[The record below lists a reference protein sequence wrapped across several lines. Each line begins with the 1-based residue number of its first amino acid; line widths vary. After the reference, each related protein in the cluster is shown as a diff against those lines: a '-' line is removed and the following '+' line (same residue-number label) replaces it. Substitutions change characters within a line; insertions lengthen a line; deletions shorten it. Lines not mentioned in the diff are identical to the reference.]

1 MKKIIKNPLS
11 NRIKELREERNWTQM
26 QLAQETGL
34 AKPLISMIET
44 GERFPSDEV
53 LKKLC
58 NAFKVAE
65 EDILNDDV
73 KQAALEQISNAETR
87 EILTA
92 YRKIYRG

>member
-1 MKKIIKNPLS
+1 MKKNIKNPLS
-11 NRIKELREERNWTQM
+11 IRIKALREERNMTQI
-26 QLAQETGL
+26 QLAQAAGL

-58 NAFKVAE
+58 KAFNVE
-65 EDILNDDV
+65 EQDILNDDV
-73 KQAALEQISNAETR
+73 KKAALEQIEEAETR
-87 EILTA
+87 EVLTA

>member
-26 QLAQETGL
+26 QLAKEAGL

-44 GERFPSDEV
+44 GERFPSDDV

-58 NAFKVAE
+58 NAFKVEE

-73 KQAALEQISNAETR
+73 KQAALQQISDAETR